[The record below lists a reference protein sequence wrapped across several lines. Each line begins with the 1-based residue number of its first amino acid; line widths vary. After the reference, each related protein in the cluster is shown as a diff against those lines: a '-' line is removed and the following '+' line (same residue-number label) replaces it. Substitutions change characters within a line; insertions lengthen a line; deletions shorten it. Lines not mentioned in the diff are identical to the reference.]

1 MAGKES
7 PCLLRENPLGNCK
20 CQTIPVDYSSDMT
33 TEQILGLVL
42 ALLLMGVGVAGSIL
56 PGVPSTPLVLIAAIG
71 HKLYFGPTGAAWWVL
86 VILAAFTALSLVMD
100 YVATVYGAKKLGAT
114 WRGAVGAIVGGL
126 IGLFF
131 SLPGILLGPFI
142 GAFLFEM
149 AGGREWREASKAGVG
164 ATLGLL
170 AGALGKLACCIAM
183 MALFTVNI
191 IIRSLA

>member
-1 MAGKES
+1 MSNHGRWLVQE
-7 PCLLRENPLGNCK
+7 PPENCK
-20 CQTIPVDYSSDMT
+20 CQPIPMDYSGAMT
-33 TEQILGLVL
+33 TAQIVGLIL
-42 ALLLMGVGVAGSIL
+42 ALLVMGVGVAGSIL

-71 HKLYFGPTGAAWWVL
+71 HKLYFGPMGAAWWVL
-86 VILAAFTALSLVMD
+86 LILAAFTVLSLVMD
-100 YVATVYGAKKLGAT
+100 YVASVYGAKKLGAT

-170 AGALGKLACCIAM
+170 AGALGKLACCVAM
-183 MALFTVNI
+183 MVLFTVNV

>member
-1 MAGKES
+1 
-7 PCLLRENPLGNCK
+7 
-20 CQTIPVDYSSDMT
+20 MT
-33 TEQILGLVL
+33 TEQIVGLIL
-42 ALLLMGVGVAGSIL
+42 ALLVMGVGVAGSIL
-56 PGVPSTPLVLIAAIG
+56 PGLPGTPLVLVAAIG

-86 VILAAFTALSLVMD
+86 TILAGFTAVSIVVD
-100 YVATVYGAKKLGAT
+100 YAASVYGAKKLGAT

-149 AGGREWREASKAGVG
+149 AGGREWRDASKAGVG

-170 AGALGKLACCIAM
+170 AGTLGKLACCVAM
-183 MALFTVNI
+183 IGLFTVNVI
-191 IIRSLA
+191 YRSLA